1 MLDAL
6 LQATLLAM
14 TFLLLVYPAVLTL
27 VSGTPN
33 TSSMSKFLVDKLSH
47 AHLPEQLMTL
57 RIFQP
62 YTSATRL
69 GDNVDPIDI
78 STLSDDQKAALL
90 AELIAAPVA
99 PAAPVPQNTVQSKV
113 TLDDLGN
120 DPTLIASLTPEQA
133 GALYAEAENTA
144 TALAGSLFQQLHA
157 ASVDATQGTAG
168 QN

>member
-1 MLDAL
+1 M
-6 LQATLLAM
+6 
-14 TFLLLVYPAVLTL
+14 
-27 VSGTPN
+27 
-33 TSSMSKFLVDKLSH
+33 
-47 AHLPEQLMTL
+47 
-57 RIFQP
+57 
-62 YTSATRL
+62 
-69 GDNVDPIDI
+69 DPIDI